1 MWIHTVKTY
10 VCDLHFYLSFTETYP
25 IPGYSDLGNPE
36 LLMDKHS
43 LSVFIYSDVIAF
55 SICH

>member
-43 LSVFIYSDVIAF
+43 LSVYLFRRN
-55 SICH
+55 SI